1 LEARKA
7 DLLPVPY
14 FHVVFT
20 MPEPI
25 AAIALQNKRVVYDIL
40 FRSTAATL
48 RTIAADPRH
57 LGAEIGFIAVLHTWG
72 QTLQHHPHLHC
83 IVPGG
88 GLASD
93 GQRWMACRPGFFL
106 PVRVLS
112 SLFRRLFLESLDQ
125 AFQAGELVFRGALI
139 DLNDARRFAEQLRA
153 ARGIDW
159 VIYAKR
165 PFGGPEQVLDYLGR
179 YTHRVA
185 IANSRLTQIGDSTVS
200 FGWKDYRHHD
210 RRKVMTLDA
219 HEFIRRFLL
228 HVLPDGFQR
237 IRHYGLLGN
246 RGRQAK
252 LARCRQLLDT
262 PPPPP
267 PVLAPLAD
275 PHDRYQ
281 ALTGRSLHICPAC
294 SAGAMRRVEI
304 LPATAGRSPRPVWA
318 NTS

>member
-1 LEARKA
+1 
-7 DLLPVPY
+7 
-14 FHVVFT
+14 
-20 MPEPI
+20 M
-25 AAIALQNKRVVYDIL
+25 
-40 FRSTAATL
+40 

-57 LGAEIGFIAVLHTWG
+57 LGAEIGLVAVLHTWG

-88 GLASD
+88 GLAPD
-93 GQRWMACRPGFFL
+93 GQRWVACRPGFFL

-112 SLFRRLFLESLDQ
+112 SLFRRLFLEALDQ
-125 AFQAGELVFRGALI
+125 AFRAGELTFRGSLA
-139 DLNDARRFAEQLRA
+139 DLNEPKRFTEQLRA
-153 ARGIDW
+153 ARSIDW
-159 VIYAKR
+159 LVYAKP

-185 IANSRLTQIGDSTVS
+185 ISNSRLTRIEDSTVS

-252 LARCRQLLDT
+252 LTRCRQLLDA

-281 ALTGRSLHICPAC
+281 ALTGRSLHVCPAC
-294 SAGAMRRVEI
+294 SAGAMRRIEI
-304 LPATAGRSPRPVWA
+304 LPAMVGRSPRPAWA